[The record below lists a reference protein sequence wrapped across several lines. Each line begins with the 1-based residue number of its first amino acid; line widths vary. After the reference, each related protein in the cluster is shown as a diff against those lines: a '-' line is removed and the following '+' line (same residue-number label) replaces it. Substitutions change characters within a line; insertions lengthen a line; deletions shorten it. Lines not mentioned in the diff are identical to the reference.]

1 MNYYYHFQYHPKRES
16 QFGFLTLGDR
26 IMINDLASNSR
37 VAIIVGIWG
46 WETVYVIVNKEI
58 RSLLTAHFLY
68 FLSISL
74 NIFRV
79 LFIPYY

>member
-1 MNYYYHFQYHPKRES
+1 MFLMNCYYHFQYHPKRES

-46 WETVYVIVNKEI
+46 
-58 RSLLTAHFLY
+58 
-68 FLSISL
+68 
-74 NIFRV
+74 
-79 LFIPYY
+79 